1 MVPMIEVQSLTKR
14 YGAATAVEDLS
25 FTVESGI
32 VTGFL
37 GPNGAGKST
46 TMRMITGL
54 DEPTSGT
61 ATIDGA
67 LYRDLDRPLTRVGT
81 LLDAKWVHPNR
92 SAANHLRWLAAANGI
107 DRKRVDEVLGLVGL
121 ADVAGRKAGKFSLG
135 MGQRLGLAAA
145 LLGDPDTL
153 ILDEP
158 VNGLDPEG
166 IRWVR
171 DFVRSLAAEGR
182 TVLISSHLLSEMSL
196 TADRLVVIG
205 RGRLVADT
213 TTHDFIRN
221 SSEST
226 TVVRSEHLDQMQK
239 ALGDEGIEVERSTDE
254 DDRPILLARGS
265 SPDDIGRIAF
275 SYGLMLLELSER
287 RASLEDAFM
296 RMTGHAVDY
305 HTGGVPG
312 AAPAADPAAQH
323 LPGISGLPGIVGNDN
338 QGGLN

>member
-1 MVPMIEVQSLTKR
+1 MIEVQSLTKR

-54 DEPTSGT
+54 DEPTAGT
-61 ATIDGA
+61 ATIDGI

-92 SAANHLRWLAAANGI
+92 SAANHLKWLAAANGI
-107 DRKRVDEVLGLVGL
+107 DRTRVDEVLGLVGL

-213 TTHDFIRN
+213 TTHEFIRN

-226 TVVRSEHLDQMQK
+226 TVVRSEHLDQLRA
-239 ALGDEGIEVERSTDE
+239 ALGEEGIEVEDATDE
-254 DDRPILLARGS
+254 DDRPILVAHGTV
-265 SPDDIGRIAF
+265 PDDIGRIAF

-296 RMTGHAVDY
+296 QMTGHAVDY
-305 HTGGVPG
+305 QTGGPSGGVT
-312 AAPAADPAAQH
+312 
-323 LPGISGLPGIVGNDN
+323 GLPGIVGNDN
-338 QGGLN
+338 HGGVN